1 MEYKQ
6 DISRAYLSPSGAM
19 VPMNGVHKLVMVSG
33 DDRIAELITEL
44 SPNNTDK
51 QGPPTD
57 VLVTPLATGS
67 KEYIDWVKTQTLKKD
82 ASTAFF
88 NMPPPII
95 KEKEE
100 IPQDVT
106 DLLEDTKIME
116 KVDLDEGLDITTDD
130 EDEN

>member
-19 VPMNGVHKLVMVSG
+19 VPVNGVHKLVMVSG

-44 SPNNTDK
+44 SPNSTDK

-88 NMPPPII
+88 NMPPPKI
-95 KEKEE
+95 KEE

-116 KVDLDEGLDITTDD
+116 KVDLDEDLDINSED